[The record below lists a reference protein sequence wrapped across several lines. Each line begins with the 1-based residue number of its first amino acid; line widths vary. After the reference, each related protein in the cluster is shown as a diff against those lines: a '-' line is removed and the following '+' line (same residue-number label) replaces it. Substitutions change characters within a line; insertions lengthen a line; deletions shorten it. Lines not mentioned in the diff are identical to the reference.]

1 MISDGSFMIKALP
14 KDQQTLNPGNLYFIQ
29 KPISMPLSASG
40 DDWSRITLLASW
52 IFRKSSTTRPKS
64 GTHKSTTLNLLT
76 PKTSKHS
83 SCKNHWLNSITLLH
97 KDNRPFQNNP
107 KPLNSQLL
115 SKSKKSAIPSNL
127 KRDSFPKHLVSLLT
141 VTWRTMKLSGTFG

>member
-14 KDQQTLNPGNLYFIQ
+14 KDQQTLNPGNLRFIQ

-40 DDWSRITLLASW
+40 DDWSKITLLASW
-52 IFRKSSTTRPKS
+52 IFKKSSTTRPKLA
-64 GTHKSTTLNLLT
+64 THKSTTLNLST

-83 SCKNHWLNSITLLH
+83 SCKNLWSNSITLLL

-107 KPLNSQLL
+107 KPLNRQLL
-115 SKSKKSAIPSNL
+115 SKGKKSAIPSNP
-127 KRDSFPKHLVSLLT
+127 KRDSFPKHLVNLLT
-141 VTWRTMKLSGTFG
+141 VTWRTMKLSGIFG